1 VKITKVASVPDKKA
15 VDLLEEDRQLLRE
28 IKMAIDKKSERKLT
42 DFLDGN

>member
-1 VKITKVASVPDKKA
+1 VKITKEVSVPVKNV
-15 VDLLEEDRQLLRE
+15 VDLPEEDRELLRE